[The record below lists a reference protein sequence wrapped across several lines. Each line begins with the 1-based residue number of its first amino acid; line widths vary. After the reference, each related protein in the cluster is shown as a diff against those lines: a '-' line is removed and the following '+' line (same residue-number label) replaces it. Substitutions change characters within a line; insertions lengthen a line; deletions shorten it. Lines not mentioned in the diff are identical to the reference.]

1 MVIKI
6 GSKRFEVIFQKQA
19 CKDHGTESSGRM
31 SDWHQR
37 IWIDTDQRSFNSIE
51 SDLWH
56 ETIEAIDKV
65 FDLRL
70 SHQTIT
76 TLGSG
81 IHQAVQQKTF
91 WKEFHGKYSDNR

>member
-1 MVIKI
+1 MLIKI
-6 GSKRFEVIFQKQA
+6 GSKNFKVIFQKHSG
-19 CKDHGTESSGRM
+19 KDHGVDTSGRM

-37 IWIDTDQRSFNSIE
+37 IWVDTDQRSFNAIE

-56 ETIEAIDKV
+56 EIVETLDKC

-70 SHQTIT
+70 GHQTIT

-81 IHQAVQQKTF
+81 IHQAAQQKTF
-91 WKEFHGKYSDNR
+91 WKEFYEKYSDNR